1 MTSDPPYPSLIT
13 PFVRYTL
20 RELREAGYSI
30 QQLHAIGGD
39 VTPQALLSAGFSQ
52 LELRQFLNNLQRGGG
67 GFSDK
72 KETQSKNLFAL
83 TRAVKK
89 DEQERKS
96 FALPEV
102 VKPALHTRAQSL
114 ACIRSPRRLPLPHRW
129 SSRVWW
135 RCMRI
140 RPPRLSRET

>member
-1 MTSDPPYPSLIT
+1 MTSAPPSPSLIT
-13 PFVRYTL
+13 LFVRYTL

-102 VKPALHTRAQSL
+102 VKPALHTRAQAL

-140 RPPRLSRET
+140 LPPRLSRET